1 MPRVAA
7 GQREQYAEARREQ
20 ILEAALRAFS
30 GGGFAETTMDQVAA
44 DAGLSKACLYTYFPT
59 KDALLQQLLERYTL
73 LPELGEL
80 IDAVREEPPAR
91 GIPKLVAEIWRRLRE
106 RKELARV
113 LVREVHSFPERSR
126 VVTERV
132 RLPAYRSL
140 GDYLEGC
147 MQRGALRKRDPFATA
162 QCLFGMLWFFLVSQE
177 LMGDKEQHPLSDREI
192 TRLVSETFLAGA
204 AEPAARRA
212 RR

>member
-132 RLPAYRSL
+132 RLPAYR
-140 GDYLEGC
+140 
-147 MQRGALRKRDPFATA
+147 
-162 QCLFGMLWFFLVSQE
+162 
-177 LMGDKEQHPLSDREI
+177 
-192 TRLVSETFLAGA
+192 
-204 AEPAARRA
+204 
-212 RR
+212 